1 MKTPGKRMSTVAF
14 DKSVKEAM
22 ERIYFLALTFSFV
35 TGKTVAKPNCLWRV
49 LNKRTFTSLSV
60 VNRRPPEIT
69 NFTQKDLVNPDDVKS
84 ESFELP
90 CGAAGTNLS
99 WTWKHNDTELTSF
112 RGSLHYFLNKDG
124 TLIGKKLSSQ
134 HSGTYQCIVKDKDTK
149 IEVFSR
155 KVTVFITVHGE
166 FIDSS
171 SKNVTVDLGK
181 PLRLHCPKHTAGF
194 GTVYIWVKPSNIYL
208 SRNEGRGISPNGTL
222 FIANL
227 TQKDI
232 DEVNE
237 GGIMCRI
244 RAGTTFEDSGK
255 LSLEKNPLQKDPN
268 TSVTLSWAAGP
279 AVDELAIEGR
289 QRILYCFANGRP
301 APQITWKKN
310 GQQIVDG
317 QNSFE
322 VRSYFYGRRLVITN
336 VNRES
341 HQDNYTCEANNSRG
355 NVDPIVRRI
364 NLEVKVP
371 PRWNENPPPSEISI
385 IIDKNDTIECQVVA
399 DPVATILWYKNGVH
413 LQSSSD
419 RVIVDGSKL
428 HFRNVNLTDEGVY
441 QCAVENQY
449 GMIVSA
455 TWVQVKAWKPSFDN
469 RQFGP
474 FHLRH
479 GHEGTLRCNPNAEPR
494 PKFQWFVDG
503 VLISDG
509 AVNSRYRLLLNGTLV
524 IKTVDK
530 DKDAVNYTCNAVN
543 MMGKASATTVPTVL
557 VTPFFVTKP
566 RNKTVL
572 EKGTTAFYCNVNG
585 HPLPNITWVK
595 DGVTVGNGSTLR
607 FETTWRRLSGR
618 YWCHAQNGLSVAINA
633 SAFLNVQCKYL
644 TYPGLKPTS
653 ILQCNAT
660 GLNLYSRGAPFP
672 WSINEYSSSTR
683 ERFQTLECCNPS
695 IFSLTFAVLS
705 YFQSRPA
712 NQSVQEGDEA
722 SFHCGAMGN
731 PTPKI
736 SWFKDGRSVGTG
748 NTLSF
753 VAFRNRSGEY
763 WCSANN
769 GLGSAI
775 NASAQ
780 LNVQN
785 VPSPPINVTITDC
798 KDWSVKLHWVQGP
811 STDGAPIT
819 HYLIEQES
827 GEDPVVFSLLHNVS
841 KSDLTSMTFNISLR
855 TSSRFR
861 IKAVNNVGES
871 LPSSTVKTTCQGTI
885 GERQKEVKKTHIYQ
899 KAWFLIMLA
908 LIACVVLISAL
919 ALLFIS
925 YYKGKGKKYEV
936 GKRERERGYTDEA
949 KQLEENVEDEEA
961 NNLGGNAEKTPL
973 ERRQNRNSRPV
984 SSLIS
989 LLEFQFREDGS
1000 FTEEY
1005 GGEDDLLQGT
1015 FV

>member
-1 MKTPGKRMSTVAF
+1 
-14 DKSVKEAM
+14 M
-22 ERIYFLALTFSFV
+22 ERIYFLALTLSFV
-35 TGKTVAKPNCLWRV
+35 TAKAVA
-49 LNKRTFTSLSV
+49 S
-60 VNRRPPEIT
+60 RRPPEIT
-69 NFTQKDLVNPDDVKS
+69 NFIQKDLVNPDDV
-84 ESFELP
+84 ESKGFKLP

-112 RGSLHYFLNKDG
+112 RGSPHYSLNEDG
-124 TLIGKKLSSQ
+124 TLIGKYLSSQ

-155 KVTVFITVHGE
+155 KVRVAITAHGE

-171 SKNVTVDLGK
+171 SKSVAVDLGK
-181 PLRLHCPKHTAGF
+181 PFRFQCPKHTAGF
-194 GTVYIWVKPSNIYL
+194 GTSYAWVKPSNIHL
-208 SRNEGRGISPNGTL
+208 SRSERRGLSPDGTL
-222 FIANL
+222 LIAYL
-227 TQKDI
+227 TQEDI
-232 DEVNE
+232 DEVNY
-237 GGIMCRI
+237 GGIKCQI
-244 RAGTTFEDSGK
+244 RAGSTYEDSGK
-255 LSLEKNPLQKDPN
+255 LRLVKKNPQQKDPG
-268 TSVTLSWAAGP
+268 TPVTLSWAAVP

-289 QRILYCFANGRP
+289 RKILYCFANGRP
-301 APQITWKKN
+301 TPEITWKKN
-310 GQQIVDG
+310 GQQIVNG

-322 VRSYFYGRRLVITN
+322 IPRHYYGHRLIITI

-341 HQDNYTCEANNSRG
+341 HQDVYTCEANNSRG
-355 NVDPIVRRI
+355 NVYPMVRTI

-371 PRWNENPPPSEISI
+371 PRWNDNPPPSEMSI
-385 IIDKNDTIECQVVA
+385 IIDKNETVECQVVA

-419 RVIVDGSKL
+419 RIIVDGSKL
-428 HFRNVNLTDEGVY
+428 HLRNVNLTDEGVY

-455 TWVQVKAWKPSFDN
+455 TWVQVKAWKPSFNN
-469 RQFGP
+469 RHFGP
-474 FHLRH
+474 FHLLH
-479 GHEGTLRCNPNAEPR
+479 GHEGRLHCNPNAEPR
-494 PKFQWFVDG
+494 PKFQWFVNG
-503 VLISDG
+503 VQISDG
-509 AVNSRYRLLLNGTLV
+509 AVKSRYRLLLDGTLV
-524 IKTVDK
+524 VKTVDK

-557 VTPFFVTKP
+557 VLPFFVTKP
-566 RNKTVL
+566 RNQTVL
-572 EKGTTAFYCNVNG
+572 EKGTTAFYCNANG

-595 DGVTVGNGSTLR
+595 DGETFGHGSTLR
-607 FETTWRRLSGR
+607 FETTWRGQSGR
-618 YWCHAQNGLSVAINA
+618 YWCRAQNGLNVVINA
-633 SAFLNVQCKYL
+633 SAFLNVQ
-644 TYPGLKPTS
+644 
-653 ILQCNAT
+653 
-660 GLNLYSRGAPFP
+660 FP
-672 WSINEYSSSTR
+672 
-683 ERFQTLECCNPS
+683 
-695 IFSLTFAVLS
+695 S

-712 NQSVQEGDEA
+712 YQSVQEGDEA
-722 SFHCGAMGN
+722 SFHCGAIGN

-736 SWFKDGRSVGTG
+736 SWFKDGRSIGTG

-763 WCSANN
+763 WCSADN

-775 NASAQ
+775 NASAR
-780 LNVQN
+780 LNVQIKPHLITTPRN
-785 VPSPPINVTITDC
+785 QSKVENKQVTFHCNATGHPIPKITWTKDGRTVGTGSKLTLTVSRGDAGRYWCTADNGVSADVRASAYLRVLYVPSPPINVTITDC
-798 KDWSVKLHWVQGP
+798 KNWSVELHWVRGP

-841 KSDLTSMTFNISLR
+841 KSDVTSMTFNISLG
-855 TSSRFR
+855 TSPRFR

-871 LPSSTVKTTCQGTI
+871 LPSSTVKTTCQGTKTDI
-885 GERQKEVKKTHIYQ
+885 GARQPEVKKTHIYQ

-908 LIACVVLISAL
+908 LIAYLVLISAL

-936 GKRERERGYTDEA
+936 RKRERKRGYTDVA
-949 KQLEENVEDEEA
+949 KKLEENVEDEET
-961 NNLGGNAEKTPL
+961 NNLAENAEKTPL

-984 SSLIS
+984 SNSIS
-989 LLEFQFREDGS
+989 LLELQFREDGS